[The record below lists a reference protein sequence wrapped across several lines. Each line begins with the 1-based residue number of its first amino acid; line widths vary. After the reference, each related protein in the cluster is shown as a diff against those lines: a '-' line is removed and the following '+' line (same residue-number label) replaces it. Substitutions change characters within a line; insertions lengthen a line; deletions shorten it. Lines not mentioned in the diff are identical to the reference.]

1 MERDGDGE
9 RRRWREK
16 EVVTSLMNEMI
27 HVAHTN
33 FSCEKSQPKQKK
45 NTRGK
50 RSRADDT
57 VSLGTATFL
66 EQAIQKFI
74 EVFFEQKFFFL
85 SKRRPVSIKN

>member
-1 MERDGDGE
+1 MLHIQIL
-9 RRRWREK
+9 
-16 EVVTSLMNEMI
+16 VVRNP
-27 HVAHTN
+27 N
-33 FSCEKSQPKQKK
+33 QKKKK

-74 EVFFEQKFFFL
+74 EVFFEQKFFSL